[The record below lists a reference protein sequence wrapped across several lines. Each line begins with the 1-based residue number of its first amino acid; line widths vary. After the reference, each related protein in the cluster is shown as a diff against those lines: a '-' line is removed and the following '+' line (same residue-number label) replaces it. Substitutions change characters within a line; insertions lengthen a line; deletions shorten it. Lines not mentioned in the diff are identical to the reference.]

1 MRASRLGSI
10 TSSVHANFSQKSA
23 PSHLHPLGARVNR
36 QTCGLLTEYQSGS
49 IEEKVEQGAG
59 ELDERIRSGTTG
71 LFDTFMNGAVMREN
85 SDMSTASDSV
95 MQATSYSESSWVNAT
110 LYRADQVTARKPERN
125 ESSFLDTI
133 VGRRGCLR
141 SILNQ
146 LEAVAGTNTTVLIT
160 GETGTGKEVIAR
172 AIHELSP
179 RRNRNLVKVN
189 CAAMPAGL
197 LESELFGH
205 ERGAFTGAINSH
217 IGRFALADNG
227 TLFLDEIGDMPL
239 ELQPKLL
246 RVLQE
251 REFEAVGSTRTR
263 PVDVHVVAA
272 TNQDLKQMVR
282 DREFRED
289 LYYRLNVFPIYLPPL
304 RERKADIPELV
315 GHFVQQFADSM
326 DKTIEIIP
334 EETMRALVRHC
345 WPGNIR
351 ELQNYIAR
359 GVILSNDGIFEP
371 GPLET
376 CEPEPTLK
384 ERIRKEIIA
393 ACERAKWRLGG
404 PEGAAARLGLKR
416 TTLFHKMK
424 RLGIARP
431 ARRAV
436 GASFR

>member
-1 MRASRLGSI
+1 
-10 TSSVHANFSQKSA
+10 
-23 PSHLHPLGARVNR
+23 
-36 QTCGLLTEYQSGS
+36 
-49 IEEKVEQGAG
+49 
-59 ELDERIRSGTTG
+59 
-71 LFDTFMNGAVMREN
+71 
-85 SDMSTASDSV
+85 MSTASNSV
-95 MQATSYSESSWVNAT
+95 MQPSPYPESAPMYAA
-110 LYRADQVTARKPERN
+110 LYCGDKRSARKPEGAQA
-125 ESSFLDTI
+125 SFVGTI
-133 VGRRGCLR
+133 VGRHGSLR
-141 SILNQ
+141 SILSEV
-146 LEAVAGTNTTVLIT
+146 EAVAGTNTTVLIT

-179 RRNRNLVKVN
+179 RRKRNLVKVN
-189 CAAMPAGL
+189 SAAMPAGL

-217 IGRFALADNG
+217 VGRFALADQG
-227 TLFLDEIGDMPL
+227 TLFLDEIGDIPL

-251 REFEAVGSTRTR
+251 REFEAVGSMRTTR
-263 PVDVHVVAA
+263 VDVRVVAA

-315 GHFVQQFADSM
+315 EHFVQQFADSM
-326 DKTIEIIP
+326 GKTIEIIP
-334 EETMRALVRHC
+334 EETMRALVRHS

-359 GVILSNDGIFEP
+359 GVILSNAGIFEP
-371 GPLET
+371 GPLEAW
-376 CEPEPTLK
+376 PEIVNPTLEEK
-384 ERIRKEIIA
+384 IRGEIIA
-393 ACERAKWRLGG
+393 ACESAKWRLSGPEGAAARLGLKRTTLFHKMKRFGITRPTREPRESQIVNPTLKEKIRGEIIVACESAKWRLGG

-424 RLGIARP
+424 RFGITRP
-431 ARRAV
+431 AKRC
-436 GASFR
+436 

>member
-1 MRASRLGSI
+1 
-10 TSSVHANFSQKSA
+10 
-23 PSHLHPLGARVNR
+23 
-36 QTCGLLTEYQSGS
+36 
-49 IEEKVEQGAG
+49 
-59 ELDERIRSGTTG
+59 
-71 LFDTFMNGAVMREN
+71 
-85 SDMSTASDSV
+85 MSTAPDSIMELTRYTDSLPINGTLHRV
-95 MQATSYSESSWVNAT
+95 NERSSG
-110 LYRADQVTARKPERN
+110 RPEHA

-133 VGRRGCLR
+133 VGRRGSLR
-141 SILNQ
+141 PILNQ
-146 LEAVAGTNTTVLIT
+146 VEAVAGTNTNVLIM

-205 ERGAFTGAINSH
+205 ERGAFTGAVNSH
-217 IGRFALADNG
+217 VGRFALADRG

-251 REFEAVGSTRTR
+251 REFEAVGSTRTTR
-263 PVDVHVVAA
+263 VDVRVVAA
-272 TNQDLKQMVR
+272 TNQDLKQMAR

-315 GHFVQQFADSM
+315 EHFVQRFADSM
-326 DKTIEIIP
+326 GKTIETIP
-334 EETMRALVRHC
+334 DGTMRALVRHC

-351 ELQNYIAR
+351 ELQNYIER

-376 CEPEPTLK
+376 CEPPEPEIVNPTLEDK
-384 ERIRKEIIA
+384 IRREILA
-393 ACERAKWRLGG
+393 ACQSAKWRLGG

-431 ARRAV
+431 TRRAV
-436 GASFR
+436 DASFR

>member
-1 MRASRLGSI
+1 
-10 TSSVHANFSQKSA
+10 
-23 PSHLHPLGARVNR
+23 
-36 QTCGLLTEYQSGS
+36 
-49 IEEKVEQGAG
+49 
-59 ELDERIRSGTTG
+59 
-71 LFDTFMNGAVMREN
+71 
-85 SDMSTASDSV
+85 MSTASDSV
-95 MQATSYSESSWVNAT
+95 MEITRYPESSPINAT
-110 LYRADQVTARKPERN
+110 LHRADERSSRKPERA
-125 ESSFLDTI
+125 ESSSPGTI
-133 VGRRGCLR
+133 VGRRGSLR
-141 SILNQ
+141 SILSQ
-146 LEAVAGTNTTVLIT
+146 VEAVAGTNTTVLIT

-217 IGRFALADNG
+217 VGRFALADRG

-251 REFEAVGSTRTR
+251 REFEPVGSTRTTR
-263 PVDVHVVAA
+263 VDVRVVAA

-289 LYYRLNVFPIYLPPL
+289 LYYRLNAFPIYLPPL

-315 GHFVQQFADSM
+315 EHFVQQFADSM
-326 DKTIEIIP
+326 DKTIETIP
-334 EETMRALVRHC
+334 KETMRALVRHC

-371 GPLET
+371 GPLEK
-376 CEPEPTLK
+376 CEPLEPEIANPTLEDK
-384 ERIRKEIIA
+384 VRREILV
-393 ACERAKWRLGG
+393 ACQRANWKLGG
-404 PEGAAARLGLKR
+404 PRGAAARLGMKR
-416 TTLFHKMK
+416 TTLFHKMR

-431 ARRAV
+431 AEHLQD
-436 GASFR
+436 

>member
-1 MRASRLGSI
+1 
-10 TSSVHANFSQKSA
+10 
-23 PSHLHPLGARVNR
+23 
-36 QTCGLLTEYQSGS
+36 
-49 IEEKVEQGAG
+49 
-59 ELDERIRSGTTG
+59 
-71 LFDTFMNGAVMREN
+71 
-85 SDMSTASDSV
+85 MSTASNSV
-95 MQATSYSESSWVNAT
+95 MQATSYSENSPISAT
-110 LYRADQVTARKPERN
+110 LYRAGERN
-125 ESSFLDTI
+125 EHKRKCTGSSFLDTI
-133 VGRRGCLR
+133 VGFRGSLR
-141 SILNQ
+141 SILSQ

-172 AIHELSP
+172 AIHEVSA

-217 IGRFALADNG
+217 VGRFALADHG

-246 RVLQE
+246 RALQE
-251 REFEAVGSTRTR
+251 REFEAVGSTRTTR
-263 PVDVHVVAA
+263 VDVRVVAA

-282 DREFRED
+282 DREFRKD

-315 GHFVQQFADSM
+315 EHFVQQFADSM

-334 EETMRALVRHC
+334 EETMRSIVRHC
-345 WPGNIR
+345 WHGNIR
-351 ELQNYIAR
+351 ELQNYIER

-376 CEPEPTLK
+376 CEPPDPEIANPTLQEK
-384 ERIRKEIIA
+384 IRSEIIS
-393 ACERAKWRLGG
+393 ACESAKWKLGG

-431 ARRAV
+431 ARRVDSGIVETERLIEIACK
-436 GASFR
+436 

>member
-1 MRASRLGSI
+1 M
-10 TSSVHANFSQKSA
+10 
-23 PSHLHPLGARVNR
+23 
-36 QTCGLLTEYQSGS
+36 
-49 IEEKVEQGAG
+49 
-59 ELDERIRSGTTG
+59 
-71 LFDTFMNGAVMREN
+71 
-85 SDMSTASDSV
+85 
-95 MQATSYSESSWVNAT
+95 
-110 LYRADQVTARKPERN
+110 
-125 ESSFLDTI
+125 FLDTI
-133 VGRRGCLR
+133 VGRRGSLR
-141 SILNQ
+141 PILNQ
-146 LEAVAGTNTTVLIT
+146 VEAVAGTNTTVLIT

-179 RRNRNLVKVN
+179 RRNRNQVKVN

-217 IGRFALADNG
+217 VGRFALADRG

-251 REFEAVGSTRTR
+251 REFEAVGSTRTTR
-263 PVDVHVVAA
+263 VDVRVVAA

-282 DREFRED
+282 NREFRED

-315 GHFVQQFADSM
+315 EHFVQQFADSM

-334 EETMRALVRHC
+334 EKTMRALVRHR

-376 CEPEPTLK
+376 CEPPEPEIVNPTLEEK
-384 ERIRKEIIA
+384 IRREILA
-393 ACERAKWRLGG
+393 ACQSAKWRLGG

-431 ARRAV
+431 ADQ
-436 GASFR
+436 

>member
-1 MRASRLGSI
+1 MNMTSNAVIELAPYAESSPINATPHRA
-10 TSSVHANFSQKSA
+10 
-23 PSHLHPLGARVNR
+23 
-36 QTCGLLTEYQSGS
+36 
-49 IEEKVEQGAG
+49 
-59 ELDERIRSGTTG
+59 DERSSG
-71 LFDTFMNGAVMREN
+71 R
-85 SDMSTASDSV
+85 
-95 MQATSYSESSWVNAT
+95 
-110 LYRADQVTARKPERN
+110 PERTD
-125 ESSFLDTI
+125 SSFLDTI
-133 VGRRGCLR
+133 VGGHGSLR
-141 SILNQ
+141 PILNQ
-146 LEAVAGTNTTVLIT
+146 VEAVATTNTTVLIT

-179 RRNRNLVKVN
+179 RRNRSLVKVN

-217 IGRFALADNG
+217 VGRFALADRG

-251 REFEAVGSTRTR
+251 REFEAVGSTRTTR
-263 PVDVHVVAA
+263 VDVRVVAA

-289 LYYRLNVFPIYLPPL
+289 LYYRLNAFPIYLPPL

-315 GHFVQQFADSM
+315 EHFVQQFADSM
-326 DKTIEIIP
+326 DKTIETIP
-334 EETMRALVRHC
+334 EEIMHSLVCHC

-376 CEPEPTLK
+376 CEPLEREIGNLTLRDK
-384 ERIRKEIIA
+384 VRKEILV
-393 ACERAKWRLGG
+393 ACQRANWKLGG
-404 PEGAAARLGLKR
+404 PRGAAARLGVKR

-431 ARRAV
+431 ADHWQD
-436 GASFR
+436 

>member
-1 MRASRLGSI
+1 MNTETNVIMR
-10 TSSVHANFSQKSA
+10 T
-23 PSHLHPLGARVNR
+23 
-36 QTCGLLTEYQSGS
+36 
-49 IEEKVEQGAG
+49 
-59 ELDERIRSGTTG
+59 
-71 LFDTFMNGAVMREN
+71 
-85 SDMSTASDSV
+85 
-95 MQATSYSESSWVNAT
+95 TSYSESPSMNAA
-110 LYRADQVTARKPERN
+110 LYCADQRTKRKPARR
-125 ESSFLDTI
+125 ESTSCFLDTI
-133 VGRRGCLR
+133 IGRRGGLR

-160 GETGTGKEVIAR
+160 GETGTGKEVIVQ

-179 RRNRNLVKVN
+179 RRNSNLVKVN

-205 ERGAFTGAINSH
+205 ERGAFTGAINPRV
-217 IGRFALADNG
+217 GRFALADRG

-239 ELQPKLL
+239 ELQPKML

-251 REFEAVGSTRTR
+251 HEFEAVGSTHTTR
-263 PVDVHVVAA
+263 VDVRVVAA
-272 TNQDLKQMVR
+272 TNQDLKQMVS

-315 GHFVQQFADSM
+315 ERFVQQFADSM
-326 DKTIEIIP
+326 GKTIETIP
-334 EETMRALVRHC
+334 EKTMRALIRHC

-359 GVILSNDGIFEP
+359 AVILSNDGILEPP
-371 GPLET
+371 GPLESWEPR
-376 CEPEPTLK
+376 EPEIVNATLE
-384 ERIRKEIIA
+384 ERIRREIIA
-393 ACERAKWRLGG
+393 ACQSANWMLGG
-404 PEGAAARLGLKR
+404 PNGAAARLGLKR

-431 ARRAV
+431 ADQ
-436 GASFR
+436 

>member
-1 MRASRLGSI
+1 
-10 TSSVHANFSQKSA
+10 
-23 PSHLHPLGARVNR
+23 
-36 QTCGLLTEYQSGS
+36 
-49 IEEKVEQGAG
+49 
-59 ELDERIRSGTTG
+59 
-71 LFDTFMNGAVMREN
+71 
-85 SDMSTASDSV
+85 MSTALDSI
-95 MQATSYSESSWVNAT
+95 MELTRYTESSPINGT
-110 LYRADQVTARKPERN
+110 FHRADERSSGRPKRAD
-125 ESSFLDTI
+125 SSFLDTI
-133 VGRRGCLR
+133 VGRRGSLR
-141 SILNQ
+141 PILNQ
-146 LEAVAGTNTTVLIT
+146 VEAVAGTNTTVLIT

-217 IGRFALADNG
+217 VGRFALADRG

-251 REFEAVGSTRTR
+251 REFEAVGSTRTTR
-263 PVDVHVVAA
+263 VDVRVVAA
-272 TNQDLKQMVR
+272 TNQDLKQMAR

-315 GHFVQQFADSM
+315 EHFVQQFADSM

-334 EETMRALVRHC
+334 EKIMRALVRHY

-376 CEPEPTLK
+376 CEPPEPEIVNPTLEEK
-384 ERIRKEIIA
+384 IRREILA
-393 ACERAKWRLGG
+393 ACQSAKWRLGG

-431 ARRAV
+431 ADQ
-436 GASFR
+436 